1 MCGAAPYGRL
11 INLAAAALGA
21 LGTIILF
28 FNSWS
33 LEPHFGGVFSGP
45 TYAKDTADLKA
56 RNAARKLWQRI
67 GLGLILASFI
77 LQGAAQFFD

>member
-1 MCGAAPYGRL
+1 
-11 INLAAAALGA
+11 
-21 LGTIILF
+21 LF
-28 FNSWS
+28 FNNWS

-77 LQGAAQFFD
+77 LQGTAQFFD